1 MKSKIDHLA
10 DKPIKKEI
18 KYLGRRLKRGLFRS
32 STNKIL
38 NADVNGAIGIFRK
51 VVPIQIL

>member
-1 MKSKIDHLA
+1 LIN
-10 DKPIKKEI
+10 E
-18 KYLGRRLKRGLFRS
+18 RGLFRS

-51 VVPIQIL
+51 VVPEEVFQKKH